1 MVKPRVPNSLKFT
14 QVLVSKKY
22 TTYKFKIPINIKN
35 ITHKILSLFQIFFG
49 NCIALLLSFYFFID
63 ILVFKNK
70 DHSPL
75 FSTWQFPMLLAIFVD
90 TIYGL

>member
-1 MVKPRVPNSLKFT
+1 MD
-14 QVLVSKKY
+14 KY
-22 TTYKFKIPINIKN
+22 ISQQIF
-35 ITHKILSLFQIFFG
+35 ILSLF
-49 NCIALLLSFYFFID
+49 IALLLSFYFFID

>member
-1 MVKPRVPNSLKFT
+1 MD
-14 QVLVSKKY
+14 KY
-22 TTYKFKIPINIKN
+22 ISQKIFVVC
-35 ITHKILSLFQIFFG
+35 LFV
-49 NCIALLLSFYFFID
+49 ALLLSFYFFID